1 MYVKSGILPAYEQRM
16 HFPDSNFSTVFDEYY
31 GVHDDAVGYLAD
43 LIGRYT
49 LGDGVMFETPPS
61 EVADGTPMAPESAT
75 SLRQYARPIAIADMP
90 EFQDL
95 FNDGML
101 FNRSKHTL
109 LLRGVIWEYCTT
121 AMGEVSERAS
131 RPSAAERGGGGGGG
145 GGGNFKFHTSKIVF
159 LKARSLRLLAQLTLF
174 CLCSA

>member
-131 RPSAAERGGGGGGG
+131 RPSAAERGGGGGG
-145 GGGNFKFHTSKIVF
+145 KF
-159 LKARSLRLLAQLTLF
+159 
-174 CLCSA
+174 